1 MGRESFYVL
10 QNTMR
15 GIRSFMRVALGV
27 KSIEEIIELDISSDM
42 ILDGL
47 GFMDKK

>member
-1 MGRESFYVL
+1 MGRESFYVF

-15 GIRSFMRVALGV
+15 GMV
-27 KSIEEIIELDISSDM
+27 EIIELDISSDM